1 MDILNQSTRTDVY
14 CDKIKLSSF
23 QQSTETQDKPK
34 QVQTFK
40 NCADLLIAI
49 FDPTASVLSGTELID
64 YCLKRRLEIATEID
78 ENKAESYDKY
88 KYHKQMKPNLIQT
101 GLQIKNSLSTILYL
115 SDLYRLSPTIYSV
128 SSQTSV
134 LLNQKN
140 HKICS
145 IVFQN
150 GTFQEVSDPPAFNPG
165 TYENLSEYFVLDLK
179 NLQIYQ
185 PYLDPISKYKMNE
198 LIEIADKRCISLTIN
213 TKKKVKKQ
221 LYEDINVYELQ
232 KRFR

>member
-23 QQSTETQDKPK
+23 QQSTETQDKAK

-140 HKICS
+140 HKVCS

>member
-140 HKICS
+140 HKVCS

>member
-88 KYHKQMKPNLIQT
+88 KYHKQMKPNLIQM

>member
-23 QQSTETQDKPK
+23 QQSTETQDKPT

-78 ENKAESYDKY
+78 ENKAETYDKY

-150 GTFQEVSDPPAFNPG
+150 GIFQEVSDPPAFNPG

-185 PYLDPISKYKMNE
+185 PYLDPISKYKMSE
-198 LIEIADKRCISLTIN
+198 LIEIADKRCISLTSN